1 MAATISP
8 GIRLDDGTVLGRIED
23 IELFRDFAVQCD
35 ETKQDGEF
43 IFSQEQRKKIARDN
57 NGGRLW
63 EVNRKGKGT
72 IAKQDEAM
80 RRRTVKLRTEVY
92 TLANE
97 LGLMG
102 DDDYD
107 QAE

>member
-8 GIRLDDGTVLGRIED
+8 GIRLDDGTILGRIED
-23 IELFRDFAVQCD
+23 IELFQDFVVQCD
-35 ETKQDGEF
+35 EMKHDGEF
-43 IFSQEQRKKIARDN
+43 IFTTEQRKKIARDN

-63 EVNRKGKGT
+63 EVNRKSTRT
-72 IAKQDEAM
+72 IAKQDDAM
-80 RRRTVKLRTEVY
+80 RKRVVKLRTEVY

-102 DDDYD
+102 DDDDD